1 MPSLFLDEFK
11 TSISKN
17 RVLYLPQGNIKD
29 LKGEIYSQD
38 NTFYK
43 WGLGYGNEQSVL
55 SSIKNTIT
63 DPDYLAHTSKP
74 LKLTDI
80 ISATNQYS
88 VVKIIMKKMLMDR
101 LSLADVAKKART
113 MRLIS
118 RVNSSVEDE
127 DKNRDNFDKLI
138 NEAGQFAKDKIL
150 GYIDTVFIDSII
162 ALHVHTMIYN
172 KETDEVISIN
182 DFLKQIEPD
191 IDSVK
196 SELGIQSNDD
206 NEDVKPAD
214 YLKILNRVN
223 NDIDFVNKYEEQIHI
238 ELVLNKYITNELEG
252 REKITFKMDRL
263 ATLISRDLV
272 RVAIFEACIDDAS
285 IQCENL
291 LNTIKQ
297 KLWEMQFTAPTAY
310 IDIIDDMDPHEILDI
325 LMTSNDI
332 VFKQDFNKHL
342 EEIGYG
348 FCNKKLQV
356 GSSLIIRTIFLPN
369 ISTETKTINLERF
382 NSDGKYFIILER
394 HISASDARIKIFQG
408 TFTELMVKIP
418 TFIKDNE
425 KILVTD
431 SLLSVTST
439 IE

>member
-297 KLWEMQFTAPTAY
+297 K
-310 IDIIDDMDPHEILDI
+310 
-325 LMTSNDI
+325 
-332 VFKQDFNKHL
+332 
-342 EEIGYG
+342 
-348 FCNKKLQV
+348 
-356 GSSLIIRTIFLPN
+356 
-369 ISTETKTINLERF
+369 
-382 NSDGKYFIILER
+382 
-394 HISASDARIKIFQG
+394 
-408 TFTELMVKIP
+408 
-418 TFIKDNE
+418 
-425 KILVTD
+425 
-431 SLLSVTST
+431 
-439 IE
+439 